1 MKNILVTGSSGFV
14 GKSLIR
20 SLSLTNKYEKI
31 YALNRRHSHTL
42 PDMVQQLIATSEE
55 NVFSTPIPADIDV
68 IIHLAG
74 RAHILNDNVQNP
86 LEQFRAVNVDGT
98 LQLARQA
105 LANKVKRFIFISSIG
120 VNGAVTDKKAFDEL
134 DPPQPHADYAISK
147 LEAEQALKE
156 LFANTNTELVIIRP
170 PLVYAA
176 EAPGNFARLLRLA
189 STNLPLPFA
198 SLNNRRSFVA
208 LENLVSFIEACI
220 EHPQAKNEL
229 FLISDNE
236 VLSTQQLVI
245 SLRKGM
251 GRNANLIYIPQFL
264 MKVGAICIGKS
275 KLYEQL
281 FLSLEVDASKA
292 RNLLNWNPPING
304 NEALEKTGKIYL
316 ERSE

>member
-20 SLSLTNKYEKI
+20 SLILSNKYQKI
-31 YALNRRHSHTL
+31 YALNRQYSHTL
-42 PDMVQQLIATSEE
+42 PETVEQLVATSES
-55 NVFSTPIPADIDV
+55 VFSTTIPSDIDV

-86 LEQFRAVNVDGT
+86 LEQFRAVNVEGT

-105 LANKVKRFIFISSIG
+105 LENNVQRFIFISSIG
-120 VNGAVTDKKAFDEL
+120 VNGAVTNKKAFDEL

-156 LFANTNTELVIIRP
+156 LFENTNTELVIIRP

-176 EAPGNFARLLRLA
+176 DAPGNFARLLKLA
-189 STNLPLPFA
+189 STNLPLPFS
-198 SLNNRRSFVA
+198 SLNNKRSFVA
-208 LENLVSFIEACI
+208 LENLVSFIETCI

-236 VLSTQQLVI
+236 VLSTQQLVTL
-245 SLRKGM
+245 LRKGM
-251 GRNANLIYIPQFL
+251 GRNKNLIYIPQIF
-264 MKVGAICIGKS
+264 MKIGAICIGKS

-292 RNLLNWNPPING
+292 RNLLNWVPPVNG
-304 NEALEKTGKIYL
+304 NDALEKTGKIYL
-316 ERSE
+316 EKSE

>member
-20 SLSLTNKYEKI
+20 SLILSNKYQKI
-31 YALNRRHSHTL
+31 YALNRRQSHIL
-42 PDMVQQLIATSEE
+42 PEKVEQLVATSES
-55 NVFSTPIPADIDV
+55 VFSTPIPNDIDV

-86 LEQFRAVNVDGT
+86 LEQFRAVNVEGT

-105 LANKVKRFIFISSIG
+105 LENNVQRFIFISSIG
-120 VNGAVTDKKAFDEL
+120 VNGAVTNKKAFDEL

-156 LFANTNTELVIIRP
+156 LFENTNTELVIIRP

-176 EAPGNFARLLRLA
+176 DAPGNFARLLKLT

-208 LENLVSFIEACI
+208 LENLVSFIEA
-220 EHPQAKNEL
+220 
-229 FLISDNE
+229 
-236 VLSTQQLVI
+236 
-245 SLRKGM
+245 
-251 GRNANLIYIPQFL
+251 
-264 MKVGAICIGKS
+264 
-275 KLYEQL
+275 
-281 FLSLEVDASKA
+281 
-292 RNLLNWNPPING
+292 
-304 NEALEKTGKIYL
+304 
-316 ERSE
+316 

>member
-20 SLSLTNKYEKI
+20 SLILSNKYQKI
-31 YALNRRHSHTL
+31 YALNRRQSHIL
-42 PDMVQQLIATSEE
+42 PEKVEQLVATSES
-55 NVFSTPIPADIDV
+55 VFSTPIPNDIDV

-86 LEQFRAVNVDGT
+86 LEQFRAVNVEGT

-105 LANKVKRFIFISSIG
+105 LENNVQRFIFISSIG
-120 VNGAVTDKKAFDEL
+120 VNGAVTNKKAFDEL

-156 LFANTNTELVIIRP
+156 LFENTNTELVIIRP

-176 EAPGNFARLLRLA
+176 DAPGNFARLLKLA

-229 FLISDNE
+229 FLIADHE

-245 SLRKGM
+245 SIRKGM
-251 GRNANLIYIPQFL
+251 GRKANLIYIPKFL
-264 MKVGAICIGKS
+264 MRVGAICVGKG

-281 FLSLEVDASKA
+281 FLSLEIDASKA
-292 RNLLNWNPPING
+292 RNLLNWTPPINAYA
-304 NEALEKTGKIYL
+304 ALEKTGKIYF

>member
-55 NVFSTPIPADIDV
+55 NVFSTPIPTDIDV

>member
-1 MKNILVTGSSGFV
+1 
-14 GKSLIR
+14 
-20 SLSLTNKYEKI
+20 
-31 YALNRRHSHTL
+31 
-42 PDMVQQLIATSEE
+42 
-55 NVFSTPIPADIDV
+55 
-68 IIHLAG
+68 
-74 RAHILNDNVQNP
+74 
-86 LEQFRAVNVDGT
+86 
-98 LQLARQA
+98 
-105 LANKVKRFIFISSIG
+105 IFISSIG
-120 VNGAVTDKKAFDEL
+120 VNGAVTNKKAFDEL

-156 LFANTNTELVIIRP
+156 LFENTNTELVIIRP

-176 EAPGNFARLLRLA
+176 DAPGNFARLLKLT

-229 FLISDNE
+229 FLIADNE

-245 SLRKGM
+245 SIRKGM
-251 GRNANLIYIPQFL
+251 GRKANLIYIPKFL
-264 MKVGAICIGKS
+264 MRLGALCVGKD

-281 FLSLEVDASKA
+281 FLSLEIDASKA
-292 RNLLNWNPPING
+292 RNLLNWTPPINAYA
-304 NEALEKTGKIYL
+304 ALEKTGKIYF

>member
-1 MKNILVTGSSGFV
+1 MINILVTGSSGFV
-14 GKSLIR
+14 GKSLIH
-20 SLSLTNKYEKI
+20 SIIQSNKYQKI
-31 YALNRRHSHTL
+31 YALNRQHSHIL
-42 PDMVQQLIATSEE
+42 PERVQQLVATSEP
-55 NVFSTPIPADIDV
+55 VFSTSIPSDIDV

-86 LEQFRAVNVDGT
+86 LEQFRAVNVEGT

-105 LANKVKRFIFISSIG
+105 LENKVKRFIFISSIG
-120 VNGAVTDKKAFDEL
+120 VNGAVTNKKAFDES
-134 DPPQPHADYAISK
+134 DHPQPHADYAISK
-147 LEAEQALKE
+147 FEAEQALKE
-156 LFANTNTELVIIRP
+156 LFANTSTELVIIRP

-176 EAPGNFARLLRLA
+176 DAPGNFARLLKLA
-189 STNLPLPFA
+189 STNVPLPFA

-220 EHPQAKNEL
+220 EHPHAKNEL

-236 VLSTQQLVI
+236 VVSTQQLVTL
-245 SLRKGM
+245 LRKGM
-251 GRNANLIYIPQFL
+251 GRKANLIYIPQFL
-264 MKVGAICIGKS
+264 MKVGAICIGKG

-292 RNLLNWNPPING
+292 RNLLNWIPPIKG
-304 NEALEKTGKIYL
+304 SAALEKTGKIYI

>member
-20 SLSLTNKYEKI
+20 SLNLSNKYQKI
-31 YALNRRHSHTL
+31 YALNRRHLHTL
-42 PDMVQQLIATSEE
+42 PDMVEQLVAISEE
-55 NVFSTPIPADIDV
+55 NVFSTPIPTDIDV

-105 LANKVKRFIFISSIG
+105 LENQVKRFIFISSIG

-156 LFANTNTELVIIRP
+156 LFENTNTELVIIRP

-176 EAPGNFARLLRLA
+176 DAPGNFARLLKLA

-198 SLNNRRSFVA
+198 FLNNRRSFVA

-251 GRNANLIYIPQFL
+251 GRKANLIYIPQFL
-264 MKVGAICIGKS
+264 MKIGASCIGKS

-292 RNLLNWNPPING
+292 HNLLNWTPPING
-304 NEALEKTGKIYL
+304 YDALEKTGKIYL